1 MTDSVDSGGV
11 SLAVFSSGSP
21 SDPTVLL
28 VHGYPD
34 THEVWSSVASA
45 LDGFRVVSYDVRGS
59 GQSGTPS
66 ALAGYRLDQLAD
78 DLFAVADAVSPDQP
92 VHVVGHDWGSV
103 QAWHAVTDPRAEGR
117 IASFTTISGPC
128 LDHAAHWY
136 RRRLSRPTP
145 RHLRQV
151 LRQSAMSW
159 YITAFQL
166 PAVAPFA
173 WRHGLA
179 RRWPAMLARGEDVTV
194 RPGFPAATLA
204 DDAVRGINLYRANM
218 RARMR
223 HPAQRR
229 TSVPVQVITLARDH
243 YLSGSMV
250 AEDLGRWAPNL
261 TRRAID
267 ATHWSALT
275 EKGATVAELIG
286 AFASGSAADVAPAAV
301 APGAGAG
308 PFSGR
313 VAVITG
319 GGSGIGRAAAL
330 AFAERGAN
338 VVVCDIDLAA
348 ASRTAELAT
357 LLGPAAHAYQVDVA
371 DEAAMES
378 FASSVADAYGIPSIV
393 VNNAGVGHAGT
404 FLSTTEAEWQRVLD
418 INLWGVIHGCRAFGS
433 RMLAAG
439 SPGQIVNVASAAGYL
454 PARDLAA
461 YATSKAAVIML
472 SDCLRGELAGT
483 GIGVTVICPGFVNT
497 NITRTTTFSGLSPV
511 EQAAQRDRA
520 TRLYARRNYRP
531 EKVAEAI
538 VKAVL
543 HKRAMVPV
551 TPEARAGRLLTRLAP
566 VVARA
571 AARQGVTGG
580 RRGKRTS

>member
-1 MTDSVDSGGV
+1 MTVVVSGGV
-11 SLAVFSSGSP
+11 ELAVFSSGSGP
-21 SDPTVLL
+21 VVLL

-34 THEVWSSVASA
+34 THEVWSSVAAA
-45 LDGFRVVSYDVRGS
+45 LDGFQAVSYDVRGA

-66 ALAGYRLDQLAD
+66 TLDGYGLDQLAD
-78 DLFAVADAVSPDQP
+78 DLFAVAEAVSPDQP

-145 RHLRQV
+145 RHLGQV

-166 PAVAPFA
+166 PALAPFA

-179 RRWPAMLARGEDVTV
+179 RRWPLMLARGEDVVV
-194 RPGFPAATLA
+194 RDGFPAPTLA
-204 DDAVRGINLYRANM
+204 DDAVHGINLYRANM
-218 RARMR
+218 RSRMR
-223 HPAQRR
+223 RPSVRR
-229 TSVPVQVITLARDH
+229 TEIPVQVITLTRDH
-243 YLSGSMV
+243 YLTGSLV

-261 TRRAID
+261 TRRVID

-275 EKGATVAELIG
+275 EKGDTVANMIAG
-286 AFASGSAADVAPAAV
+286 FASGSAP
-301 APGAGAG
+301 APGAAG
-308 PFSGR
+308 PFAGR

-319 GGSGIGRAAAL
+319 GGSGIGRATAL
-330 AFAERGAN
+330 AFAGRGAT
-338 VVVCDIDLAA
+338 VVVCDVDHEAA
-348 ASRTAELAT
+348 TRTAELAG
-357 LLGPAAHAYQVDVA
+357 LLGPAAHAYQVDVS
-371 DEAAMES
+371 DGAAMEE
-378 FASSVADAYGIPSIV
+378 FASSVTAAHGIPSIV

-404 FLSTTEAEWQRVLD
+404 FLDTTEAEWRRVLD

-433 RMLAAG
+433 RMVAAG
-439 SPGQIVNVASAAGYL
+439 SAGRIVNVASAAGYL

-461 YATSKAAVIML
+461 YATSKAAVIMA

-483 GIGVTVICPGFVNT
+483 GISVSVICPGFVNT
-497 NITRTTTFSGLSPV
+497 NITRTTTFSGLTSA
-511 EQAAQRDRA
+511 EQDVQRDRA
-520 TRLYARRNYRP
+520 TRMYARRNYPP

-538 VKAVL
+538 VGAVL
-543 HKRAMVPV
+543 HKRPLVPV
-551 TPEARAGRLLTRLAP
+551 TPEARAGRLLARFAP
-566 VVARA
+566 AATRA
-571 AARQGVTGG
+571 AARQGLTGG
-580 RRGKRTS
+580 RRKKRAN